1 MSWILNS
8 AQNTA
13 MEEPIKLLIVDD
25 HKIFRDGL
33 KLLLKQFP
41 FIGDIEEASDGN
53 DFLDTLESG
62 LPDLVLMDINMPVM
76 GGIEATREALRRYP
90 ELKIIV
96 LTTFHDED
104 YVEQMMMAGVE
115 GYMLKRSTPEEF
127 EEALL
132 KVRNGGNYFSDEILR
147 TVSRN
152 LQRLRNEAGRVAS
165 LPEFTIREQEVLEL
179 ICQGYNNDQIAD
191 KIHISSKTVEKHKSN
206 LFQKT
211 RSGNTVNL
219 IIYAFKNELVDLHS
233 KEDPA

>member
-1 MSWILNS
+1 MINI
-8 AQNTA
+8 AG

-33 KLLLKQFP
+33 KLLLAQFP
-41 FIGDIEEASDGN
+41 FIGEIEEASDGKE
-53 DFLDTLESG
+53 FLES
-62 LPDLVLMDINMPVM
+62 LEHRIPDLVLMDINMPVL
-76 GGIEATREALRRYP
+76 GGIEATREALKRYP

-115 GYMLKRSTPEEF
+115 GYMLKRSTSEEF

-132 KVRNGGNYFSDEILR
+132 KVKNGGNYFSDEIIR

-152 LQRLRNEAGRVAS
+152 LQRLRNEAGRISS
-165 LPEFTIREQEVLEL
+165 LPEFTPREREVLEL
-179 ICQGYNNDQIAD
+179 ICQGFNNDQIAD

-211 RSGNTVNL
+211 HSGNTVNL
-219 IIYAFKNELVDLHS
+219 IIYAFKNELVDLH
-233 KEDPA
+233 

>member
-1 MSWILNS
+1 MLNM
-8 AQNTA
+8 AG
-13 MEEPIKLLIVDD
+13 MEETIKLMIVDD

-33 KLLLKQFP
+33 KLLLGQFP
-41 FIGDIEEASDGN
+41 FIGEIEEASNGKE
-53 DFLDTLESG
+53 FLDSLETG
-62 LPDLVLMDINMPVM
+62 FPDIVLMDINMPVV
-76 GGIEATREALRRYP
+76 GGIEATKEALRRYP

-132 KVRNGGNYFSDEILR
+132 KVNGGGNYFSDEIIR

-152 LQRLRNEAGRVAS
+152 LQRLRNEAGRMSS
-165 LPEFTIREQEVLEL
+165 LPEFTQREREVLEL

-191 KIHISSKTVEKHKSN
+191 RIHISSKTVEKHKSN

-211 RSGNTVNL
+211 HSGNTVNL

-233 KEDPA
+233 SEDTS

>member
-1 MSWILNS
+1 MTGMKESIRL
-8 AQNTA
+8 
-13 MEEPIKLLIVDD
+13 MIVDD

-33 KLLLKQFP
+33 KLLLGQFP
-41 FIGDIEEASDGN
+41 FIGEIEEASDGKE
-53 DFLDTLESG
+53 FLDRLESG
-62 LPDLVLMDINMPVM
+62 FPDIVLMDINMPII
-76 GGIEATREALRRYP
+76 GGIEATKEALKRYP
-90 ELKIIV
+90 DLKIIV

-132 KVRNGGNYFSDEILR
+132 KVKSGGNYFSDEIIR

-152 LQRLRNEAGRVAS
+152 LQRLRNEAGRLSS
-165 LPEFTIREQEVLEL
+165 LPEFTPREQEVLEL

-211 RSGNTVNL
+211 HSGNTVNL

-233 KEDPA
+233 GKDPA

>member
-1 MSWILNS
+1 
-8 AQNTA
+8 
-13 MEEPIKLLIVDD
+13 
-25 HKIFRDGL
+25 
-33 KLLLKQFP
+33 
-41 FIGDIEEASDGN
+41 
-53 DFLDTLESG
+53 
-62 LPDLVLMDINMPVM
+62 MDINMPVI
-76 GGIEATREALRRYP
+76 GGIEATKEALKRYP

-132 KVRNGGNYFSDEILR
+132 KVKSGGNYFSDEIIR

-152 LQRLRNEAGRVAS
+152 LQRLRNEAGRMSS
-165 LPEFTIREQEVLEL
+165 LPEFTQREREVLEL

-191 KIHISSKTVEKHKSN
+191 KIHISPKTVEKHKSN

-211 RSGNTVNL
+211 HSGNTVNL
-219 IIYAFKNELVDLHS
+219 IIYAFKNELVNLHS
-233 KEDPA
+233 SEDPS

>member
-1 MSWILNS
+1 
-8 AQNTA
+8 

-33 KLLLKQFP
+33 KLLLGQFP
-41 FIGDIEEASDGN
+41 FIGEIEEASDGK

-152 LQRLRNEAGRVAS
+152 LQRLRNEAGRMAS
-165 LPEFTIREQEVLEL
+165 LPEFTPREQEVLEL

-211 RSGNTVNL
+211 NSGNTVNL

-233 KEDPA
+233 NEDQA

>member
-1 MSWILNS
+1 
-8 AQNTA
+8 
-13 MEEPIKLLIVDD
+13 MEEAIKLLIVDD

-33 KLLLKQFP
+33 KLLLGQFP
-41 FIGDIEEASDGN
+41 FIGEIEEASDGKE
-53 DFLDTLESG
+53 FLGHLESG
-62 LPDLVLMDINMPVM
+62 VPDLVLMDINMPVM
-76 GGIEATREALRRYP
+76 GGIEATKEALKRYP

-132 KVRNGGNYFSDEILR
+132 KVKSGGNYFSNEIIR

-152 LQRLRNEAGRVAS
+152 LQRLRNEAGRMSS
-165 LPEFTIREQEVLEL
+165 LPEFTQREREVLEL
-179 ICQGYNNDQIAD
+179 ICQGFNNDQIAD

-211 RSGNTVNL
+211 NSGNTVNL

-233 KEDPA
+233 DEDPG

>member
-1 MSWILNS
+1 
-8 AQNTA
+8 
-13 MEEPIKLLIVDD
+13 MEKPIKLLIVDD

-33 KLLLKQFP
+33 KLLLGQFP
-41 FIGDIEEASDGN
+41 FIGTIEEASNGKE
-53 DFLDTLESG
+53 FLDSLESG
-62 LPDLVLMDINMPVM
+62 SPDLVLMDINMPVM
-76 GGIEATREALRRYP
+76 GGIEATKEALQRYP
-90 ELKIIV
+90 DLKIIV

-115 GYMLKRSTPEEF
+115 GYMLKRSTSEEF

-132 KVRNGGNYFSDEILR
+132 KVNSGGNYFSDEIIR

-152 LQRLRNEAGRVAS
+152 LQRLRSEVGRLAS
-165 LPEFTIREQEVLEL
+165 MPEFTPREREVLEL

-191 KIHISSKTVEKHKSN
+191 RIHISPKTVEKHKSS

-211 RSGNTVNL
+211 HSGNTVNL

-233 KEDPA
+233 TENPD

>member
-1 MSWILNS
+1 M
-8 AQNTA
+8 AG
-13 MEEPIKLLIVDD
+13 MEETIKLMIVDD

-33 KLLLKQFP
+33 KLLLGQFP
-41 FIGDIEEASDGN
+41 FIGEIEEASDGKE
-53 DFLDTLESG
+53 FLDSLETG
-62 LPDLVLMDINMPVM
+62 FPDIVLMDINMPVL
-76 GGIEATREALRRYP
+76 GGIEATKEALRRYP

-132 KVRNGGNYFSDEILR
+132 KVNGGGNYFSDEIIR

-152 LQRLRNEAGRVAS
+152 LQRLRNEAGRMSS
-165 LPEFTIREQEVLEL
+165 LPEFTQREREVLEL

-191 KIHISSKTVEKHKSN
+191 RIHISSKTVEKHKSN

-211 RSGNTVNL
+211 HSGNTVNL

-233 KEDPA
+233 NEGPA

>member
-1 MSWILNS
+1 M
-8 AQNTA
+8 
-13 MEEPIKLLIVDD
+13 IVDD

-33 KLLLKQFP
+33 KLLLGQFP
-41 FIGDIEEASDGN
+41 FIGEIVEASDGQE
-53 DFLDTLESG
+53 FLKSLESG
-62 LPDLVLMDINMPVM
+62 FPDLVLMDINMPVL
-76 GGIEATREALRRYP
+76 GGIEATKEALKRYP

-96 LTTFHDED
+96 LTTFHDEA

-127 EEALL
+127 EEALM
-132 KVRNGGNYFSDEILR
+132 KVKNGGNYFSDEIIR

-152 LQRLRNEAGRVAS
+152 LQRLRNEAGRISS
-165 LPEFTIREQEVLEL
+165 LPEFTQREREVLEL
-179 ICQGYNNDQIAD
+179 ICQGFNNDQIAH

-211 RSGNTVNL
+211 NSGNTVNL

-233 KEDPA
+233 DKDQV

>member
-1 MSWILNS
+1 MKDQL
-8 AQNTA
+8 T
-13 MEEPIKLLIVDD
+13 LLIVDD

-41 FIGDIEEASDGN
+41 FVGEIEEASDGKE
-53 DFLDTLESG
+53 FLDGLESG
-62 LPDLVLMDINMPVM
+62 FPGIVLMDINMPVV
-76 GGIEATREALRRYP
+76 GGIEATKEALKRYP

-115 GYMLKRSTPEEF
+115 GYMLKRSTSEEF

-132 KVRNGGNYFSDEILR
+132 KVKNGGNYFSDEIIR

-152 LQRLRNEAGRVAS
+152 LQRLRNEADRISS
-165 LPEFTIREQEVLEL
+165 LPEFTPREQEVLEL

-191 KIHISSKTVEKHKSN
+191 RIHISSKTVEKHKSN

-211 RSGNTVNL
+211 HSGNTVNL

-233 KEDPA
+233 NEDPD